1 MLHILRSQC
10 RISRGWKP
18 ELGGVEPAS
27 VPFTAIWDTGAA
39 RSVISEN
46 VVHACGLTQTG
57 MARVQ
62 GVHGPATVETYF
74 VNIALPN
81 NITVAGIRATKGA
94 LLSGDDVLIGMDVIS
109 IGDFAVTNYDNAT
122 MFSFRSPS
130 AGHIDFVAQAEG
142 DEAE

>member
-1 MLHILRSQC
+1 M
-10 RISRGWKP
+10 
-18 ELGGVEPAS
+18 
-27 VPFTAIWDTGAA
+27 
-39 RSVISEN
+39 ISEN
-46 VVHACGLTQTG
+46 VVQACGLTQTG

-130 AGHIDFVAQAEG
+130 AGHIDFVAEE

>member
-1 MLHILRSQC
+1 M
-10 RISRGWKP
+10 
-18 ELGGVEPAS
+18 EPPS
-27 VPFTAIWDTGAA
+27 VAFTAIWDTGAA

-46 VVHACGLTQTG
+46 VVRACGLAQTG
-57 MARVQ
+57 MARVH

-81 NITVAGIRATKGA
+81 SITVAGIRATKGA

-109 IGDFAVTNYDNAT
+109 IGDFAVTNYDSAT

-130 AGHIDFVAQAEG
+130 MGHIDFVAEAEA